1 MVLAGRRQRAEVR
14 PRLMVSERS
23 VAKRKRQL
31 LYGHRPIHGAVALR
45 ISAQPC
51 FRAKKLQPSFEKSGC
66 SCKIKICDYQIFY
79 KRIIQKIQMDIN

>member
-1 MVLAGRRQRAEVR
+1 MRYDSL
-14 PRLMVSERS
+14 PTIKNSE
-23 VAKRKRQL
+23 
-31 LYGHRPIHGAVALR
+31 AVALR

-51 FRAKKLQPSFEKSGC
+51 FRAKKLQPGFEKSGC